1 MAENTDNQPATKA
14 DLKEL
19 ATKADLRELA
29 QATKADLKELA
40 QITKADLDT
49 GLKLAKS
56 ELRSE
61 MQDMK
66 TELKGDIAGLRTE
79 LKGDIADVRSELA
92 ATRTDLKELEQ
103 KLGLKIGSVETT
115 VNTLAIELAKT
126 QADVRQIKEDMVT
139 KTSFR
144 DEISRVMSA
153 LDAFAAQALSY
164 RNHDDIRG
172 GKIMEHES
180 KLKNHDERLV
190 LLENPKQ

>member
-1 MAENTDNQPATKA
+1 MKADNSRKPATKG
-14 DLKEL
+14 DLTEL
-19 ATKADLRELA
+19 
-29 QATKADLKELA
+29 
-40 QITKADLDT
+40 
-49 GLKLAKS
+49 
-56 ELRSE
+56 
-61 MQDMK
+61 K
-66 TELKGDIAGLRTE
+66 TELKGDLTE
-79 LKGDIADVRSELA
+79 LNGKIDSVKTELN
-92 ATRTDLKELEQ
+92 Q
-103 KLGLKIGSVETT
+103 KIDSVAQRLG
-115 VNTLAIELAKT
+115 IEIAKT